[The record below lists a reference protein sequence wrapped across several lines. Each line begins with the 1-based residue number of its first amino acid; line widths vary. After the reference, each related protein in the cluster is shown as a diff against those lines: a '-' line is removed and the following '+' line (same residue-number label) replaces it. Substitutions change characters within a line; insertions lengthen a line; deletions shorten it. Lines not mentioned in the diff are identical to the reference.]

1 MGIDKVSTIKE
12 AEKALKKGNLAQ
24 DMVTNI
30 V

>member
-1 MGIDKVSTIKE
+1 VDSVSTIKE
-12 AEKALKKGNLAQ
+12 AENALKKGNLAH